1 MKHYDLN
8 MSKKMRIIL
17 INKIFL
23 ILSAFQ
29 LSFSQNYWQQHV
41 EYEMD
46 IVVDVSDFT
55 YNGDQSIIY
64 TNNSNDTIKKV
75 YYHLFFN
82 AFKPNSQMDVRSRT
96 IRDPDRRVGSRI
108 VALEKED
115 YGDISVIS
123 LQQDGKDI
131 SHKVN
136 ETVLLA
142 RLNKPLLPGKKTKL
156 SMVFTAQ
163 VPLQIRRS
171 GKLNKEGIDM
181 TMTQWFPKLAEYD
194 HEGWHPNPYIGR
206 EFHGVWGNYS
216 VNITIDKDYVVGG
229 TGYLQNANEI
239 GHGYS
244 EKEPKES
251 DSETNTWEFYAPNV
265 HDFAWA
271 ADPDYIHDIKQ
282 SESGVDLHFF
292 YKPTVNV
299 DDWKKLQDDSVLLMK
314 FFEENIGPYPWK
326 QYSIIQGG
334 DGGMEYAM
342 CTMITGERSYPS
354 LMGVTAHEM
363 AHAWFQHLL
372 ATNEAKHAWMDEGF
386 TEYITSLSE
395 NYVNNKT
402 PEFPHKSSYDRYY
415 LLASSG
421 FEQAQTTHSDRYDYN
436 FAYGASAYSKGS
448 VFLSQLGYIIGKKN
462 LDKTLK
468 RYYEEFK
475 FKHPTPNDFKRIAE
489 KVSDLELE
497 WYLNEW
503 TRTPHKIDYGIDVSL
518 LELQRVIT
526 LKRKARIPMPIEVVV
541 SYEDGSSEMYYIPND
556 LLQGYKSFKNDVY
569 LMEPWNWASTEYE
582 FEVQGNKKVVKVEI
596 DPSKRIADVNQMDNS
611 VEITQ

>member
-1 MKHYDLN
+1 MI
-8 MSKKMRIIL
+8 RIIFVF
-17 INKIFL
+17 I
-23 ILSAFQ
+23 AFQ

-41 EYEMD
+41 EYEMNID
-46 IVVDVSDFT
+46 VDVSDFT
-55 YNGDQSIIY
+55 YDGDQSIIY
-64 TNNSNDTIKKV
+64 TNNSNDTINKV

-82 AFKPNSQMDVRSRT
+82 AFKPNSQMDTRSRT

-108 VALEKED
+108 VALEEKD
-115 YGDISVIS
+115 YGDISVSS
-123 LQQDGKDI
+123 LKQDGKDVYYE
-131 SHKVN
+131 VN
-136 ETVLLA
+136 ETILLA

-171 GKLNKEGIDM
+171 GKLNKEGVDM

-194 HEGWHPNPYIGR
+194 AEGWHPNPYIGR

-229 TGYLQNANEI
+229 TGYLQNANEV
-239 GHGYS
+239 GHGYTD
-244 EKEPKES
+244 KEPKKS
-251 DSETNTWEFYAPNV
+251 DSETNTWKFYAPNV

-271 ADPDYIHDIKQ
+271 ADPDYIHDIKK

-299 DDWKKLQDDSVLLMK
+299 EDWKKLQDDSVLLMK

-342 CTMITGERSYPS
+342 CTMITGERSYSS
-354 LMGVTAHEM
+354 LLGVTAHEM

-386 TEYITSLSE
+386 TEYITSLSV
-395 NYVNNKT
+395 NFVNNET

-415 LLASSG
+415 LLAKSG
-421 FEQAQTTHSDRYDYN
+421 FEQAQTIHSDRYDYN

-448 VFLSQLGYIIGKKN
+448 VFLSQLGYIIGKEN
-462 LDKTLK
+462 LNKTLR

-503 TRTPHKIDYGIDVSL
+503 TRTPHKIDYGIDVSSL
-518 LELQRVIT
+518 GDERVIT

-541 SYEDGSSEMYYIPND
+541 SFEDGSSEMYYIPND
-556 LLQGYKSFKNDVY
+556 LLYGYKTFGDDVY
-569 LMEPWNWASTEYE
+569 LMEAWNWASTEYE
-582 FEVQGNKKVVKVEI
+582 FTVQGNKRVTKVEI

-611 VEITQ
+611 VEIN

>member
-1 MKHYDLN
+1 MI
-8 MSKKMRIIL
+8 RTIFIL
-17 INKIFL
+17 L
-23 ILSAFQ
+23 AFQ

-55 YNGDQSIIY
+55 YDGNQSIIY

-82 AFKPNSQMDVRSRT
+82 AFKPNSQMDIRSRT

-108 VALEKED
+108 VALEEKD
-115 YGDISVIS
+115 YGDISVS
-123 LQQDGKDI
+123 ALKQDGKDVYYE
-131 SHKVN
+131 VN

-194 HEGWHPNPYIGR
+194 SEGWHPNPYIGR

-239 GHGYS
+239 GHGYT
-244 EKEPKES
+244 EKEPKENGS
-251 DSETNTWEFYAPNV
+251 KTNTWKFYAPNV

-271 ADPDYIHDIKQ
+271 ADPDYIHDIKK

-299 DDWKKLQDDSVLLMK
+299 EDWKKLQEDSVLLMK
-314 FFEENIGPYPWK
+314 YFEEAIGPYPWK

-354 LMGVTAHEM
+354 LLGVTAHEM

-395 NYVNNKT
+395 NYVNNES

-415 LLASSG
+415 LLAKSG
-421 FEQAQTTHSDRYDYN
+421 FEQAQTIHSDRYDYN

-448 VFLSQLGYIIGKKN
+448 VFLSQLGYIIGKEN
-462 LDKTLK
+462 LNKTLR
-468 RYYEEFK
+468 RYYDEFK

-503 TRTPHKIDYGIDVSL
+503 TRTPHKIDYGIDVSS
-518 LELQRVIT
+518 LEDERVIT

-541 SYEDGSSEMYYIPND
+541 SFEDGSSDMYYIPND
-556 LLQGYKSFKNDVY
+556 LLHGYKTFKNEVY

-582 FEVQGNKKVVKVEI
+582 FEVQGNKKVSKVEI

-611 VEITQ
+611 VEIK

>member
-1 MKHYDLN
+1 MIRTLF
-8 MSKKMRIIL
+8 IL
-17 INKIFL
+17 L
-23 ILSAFQ
+23 AFHV
-29 LSFSQNYWQQHV
+29 SFSQNYWQQHV

-46 IVVDVSDFT
+46 INVDVSDFT
-55 YNGDQSIIY
+55 YDGDQSIIY
-64 TNNSNDTIKKV
+64 TNNSNDTISKV

-82 AFKPNSQMDVRSRT
+82 AFKPNSQMDIRSRT

-115 YGDISVIS
+115 YGDISVSS

-131 SHKVN
+131 SYEVN

-171 GKLNKEGIDM
+171 GKLNKEGVDM

-299 DDWKKLQDDSVLLMK
+299 DDWKKLQDDSILLMK

-354 LMGVTAHEM
+354 LLGVTAHEM

-395 NYVNNKT
+395 NYVNDKT

-448 VFLSQLGYIIGKKN
+448 VFLSQLGYIIGKEN

-475 FKHPTPNDFKRIAE
+475 FKHPTPNDFKRVAE

-541 SYEDGSSEMYYIPND
+541 SYEDGASEMYYIPND
-556 LLQGYKSFKNDVY
+556 LLQGYKSFENDVY
-569 LMEPWNWASTEYE
+569 LMEPWSWASTEYE
-582 FEVQGNKKVVKVEI
+582 FVVQGNKKVVKVEI

>member
-1 MKHYDLN
+1 MI
-8 MSKKMRIIL
+8 RII
-17 INKIFL
+17 F
-23 ILSAFQ
+23 ILLAFQ

-46 IVVDVSDFT
+46 IAVDVSDFT
-55 YNGDQSIIY
+55 YDGDQSIIY

-82 AFKPNSQMDVRSRT
+82 AFKPNSQMDIRSRT

-108 VALEKED
+108 VALEEKD
-115 YGDISVIS
+115 YGDISVS
-123 LQQDGKDI
+123 ALKQDGKDI
-131 SHKVN
+131 YYEVN
-136 ETVLLA
+136 ETILLA

-194 HEGWHPNPYIGR
+194 SEGWHPNPYIGR

-239 GHGYS
+239 GHGYT
-244 EKEPKES
+244 EKDPKEN
-251 DSETNTWEFYAPNV
+251 DSKTNTWKFYAPNV

-271 ADPDYIHDIKQ
+271 ADPDYIHDIKK

-299 DDWKKLQDDSVLLMK
+299 EDWKKLQEDSVLLMK
-314 FFEENIGPYPWK
+314 YFEEAIGPYPWK

-354 LMGVTAHEM
+354 LLGVTAHEM

-395 NYVNNKT
+395 NYVNNKN

-415 LLASSG
+415 LLAKSG
-421 FEQAQTTHSDRYDYN
+421 FEQAQTIHSDRYDYN

-448 VFLSQLGYIIGKKN
+448 VFLSQLGYIIGKEN
-462 LDKTLK
+462 LNKTLR

-503 TRTPHKIDYGIDVSL
+503 TRTPHKIDYGIDISSL
-518 LELQRVIT
+518 EDERVIT
-526 LKRKARIPMPIEVVV
+526 LKRKARIPMPIEVIV
-541 SYEDGSSEMYYIPND
+541 SFEDGSSDMYYIPND
-556 LLQGYKSFKNDVY
+556 LLHGYKTFKNEVY

-582 FEVQGNKKVVKVEI
+582 FEVQGNKKVSKVEI
-596 DPSKRIADVNQMDNS
+596 DPSKRIADINQMDNS
-611 VEITQ
+611 VEIN

>member
-1 MKHYDLN
+1 MV
-8 MSKKMRIIL
+8 RIIFAL
-17 INKIFL
+17 VL
-23 ILSAFQ
+23 FQ
-29 LSFSQNYWQQHV
+29 LSFSQDYWQQHV
-41 EYEMD
+41 DYEMN
-46 IVVDVSDFT
+46 INVDVSDFT
-55 YNGDQSIIY
+55 YDGDQSIVY
-64 TNNSNDTIKKV
+64 TNNSNDTINKV

-108 VALEKED
+108 VALEEKD
-115 YGDISVIS
+115 YGDISVS
-123 LQQDGKDI
+123 TLKQDGKDVYFE
-131 SHKVN
+131 VN

-156 SMVFTAQ
+156 EMIFTAQ
-163 VPLQIRRS
+163 IPLQIRRS
-171 GKLNKEGIDM
+171 GKLNKEGVDM
-181 TMTQWFPKLAEYD
+181 TMTQWFPKLAEFD
-194 HEGWHPNPYIGR
+194 SEGWHPNPYIGR

-216 VNITIDKDYVVGG
+216 VNITIDKSYVVGG
-229 TGYLQNANEI
+229 TGYLLNANEI

-244 EKEPKES
+244 EKAPKEK
-251 DSETNTWEFYAPNV
+251 EGATNTWKFYAPDV

-271 ADPDYIHDIKQ
+271 ADPDYIHDIKK

-299 DDWKKLQDDSVLLMK
+299 DDWKKLQDDSVKLMK
-314 FFEENIGPYPWK
+314 YFEESIGPYPWK

-342 CTMITGERSYPS
+342 CTMITGERPYPS
-354 LMGVTAHEM
+354 LLGVTAHEM

-386 TEYITSLSE
+386 TEYVTSLSE
-395 NYVNNKT
+395 NYVNDVD

-421 FEQAQTTHSDRYDYN
+421 FEQAQTIHSDRYDYN

-448 VFLSQLGYIIGKKN
+448 VFLSQLGYIIGKEN

-475 FKHPTPNDFKRIAE
+475 FKHPTPNDFKRVAE

-503 TRTPHKIDYGIDVSL
+503 TRTPHKIDYGIDISSL
-518 LELQRVIT
+518 ESERAIT

-541 SYEDGSSEMYYIPND
+541 SFEDGSSDLYYIPND
-556 LLQGYKSFKNDVY
+556 LLHGYKSFNKEVY
-569 LMEPWNWASTEYE
+569 LMEPWNWVSTEYE
-582 FEVQGNKKVVKVEI
+582 FVVEGNKKIIKIEI
-596 DPSKRIADVNQMDNS
+596 DPSKRIADVNQLDNS
-611 VEITQ
+611 VVID

>member
-1 MKHYDLN
+1 MI
-8 MSKKMRIIL
+8 RTIFIL
-17 INKIFL
+17 I
-23 ILSAFQ
+23 AFQ

-46 IVVDVSDFT
+46 INVDVSDFT
-55 YNGDQSIIY
+55 YDGNQSIVY

-82 AFKPNSQMDVRSRT
+82 AFKPNSQMDIRSRT

-108 VALEKED
+108 VALEEKD
-115 YGDISVIS
+115 YGDISVSS
-123 LQQDGKDI
+123 LKQDGKDVYYEI
-131 SHKVN
+131 N
-136 ETVLLA
+136 ETILLA

-171 GKLNKEGIDM
+171 GKLNKEGVDM

-194 HEGWHPNPYIGR
+194 SEGWHPNPYIGR

-239 GHGYS
+239 GHGYT
-244 EKEPKES
+244 EKEPKENAS
-251 DSETNTWEFYAPNV
+251 KTNTWKFYAPNV

-271 ADPDYIHDIKQ
+271 ADPDYLHDIKK

-299 DDWKKLQDDSVLLMK
+299 EDWKKLQKDSVLLMK
-314 FFEENIGPYPWK
+314 YFEETIGPYPWK

-342 CTMITGERSYPS
+342 CTMITGERPYPS
-354 LMGVTAHEM
+354 LLGVTAHEM

-386 TEYITSLSE
+386 TEYVTSLSE
-395 NYVNNKT
+395 NYVNNEN

-415 LLASSG
+415 LLAKSG
-421 FEQAQTTHSDRYDYN
+421 FEQAQTIHSDRYDYN

-448 VFLSQLGYIIGKKN
+448 VFLSQLGYIIGKEN
-462 LDKTLK
+462 LNKTLR
-468 RYYEEFK
+468 RYYDEFK

-503 TRTPHKIDYGIDVSL
+503 TRTAHKIDYGIDISSL
-518 LELQRVIT
+518 EDERVIT

-541 SYEDGSSEMYYIPND
+541 SFEDGSFNTYYIPND
-556 LLQGYKSFKNDVY
+556 LLHGYKSFKNDVY

-582 FEVQGNKKVVKVEI
+582 FEVQGNKKVTRVEI
-596 DPSKRIADVNQMDNS
+596 DPSKRIADVNQLDNS
-611 VEITQ
+611 VEID

>member
-1 MKHYDLN
+1 MI
-8 MSKKMRIIL
+8 RILFIL
-17 INKIFL
+17 L
-23 ILSAFQ
+23 AFQ
-29 LSFSQNYWQQHV
+29 VSFSQNYWQQHV

-46 IVVDVSDFT
+46 INVDVSDFT
-55 YNGDQSIIY
+55 YDGDQSIIY

-82 AFKPNSQMDVRSRT
+82 AFKPNSQMDIRSRT

-108 VALEKED
+108 VALEEKD
-115 YGDISVIS
+115 YGDISVVS

-131 SHKVN
+131 VHEVS
-136 ETVLLA
+136 ETILLA

-156 SMVFTAQ
+156 NMVFTAQ
-163 VPLQIRRS
+163 IPLQIRRS
-171 GKLNKEGIDM
+171 GKQNKEGVDM

-194 HEGWHPNPYIGR
+194 SEGWHPNPYIGR

-216 VNITIDKDYVVGG
+216 VNITIDKNYVVGG

-244 EKEPKES
+244 EKEPKEN
-251 DSETNTWEFYAPNV
+251 DSKTNTWKFFAPNV

-299 DDWKKLQDDSVLLMK
+299 DDWKKLQDDSVKLMK
-314 FFEENIGPYPWK
+314 FFEESIGPYPWK
-326 QYSIIQGG
+326 QYSIVQGG

-342 CTMITGERSYPS
+342 CTMITGERPYPS
-354 LMGVTAHEM
+354 LLGVTAHEM
-363 AHAWFQHLL
+363 AHAWFQHLM
-372 ATNEAKHAWMDEGF
+372 ATNEAKHSWMDEGF

-395 NYVNNKT
+395 NYVNNKK

-448 VFLSQLGYIIGKKN
+448 VFLSQLGYIIGKNN
-462 LDKTLK
+462 LNKTLK

-475 FKHPTPNDFKRIAE
+475 FKHPTPNDFKRVAE

-503 TRTPHKIDYGIDVSL
+503 TRTPHKVDYGIDISL
-518 LELQRVIT
+518 LESDRVIT
-526 LKRKARIPMPIEVVV
+526 LKRIGRIPMPIEVVI
-541 SYEDGSSEMYYIPND
+541 SFEDGSSDMYYIPND
-556 LLQGYKSFKNDVY
+556 LLYGYKSFNDEVY
-569 LMEPWNWASTEYE
+569 LMEPWNWVSKEYE
-582 FEVQGNKKVVKVEI
+582 FEVVGSKKITKVEI
-596 DPSKRIADVNQMDNS
+596 DPSKRIADVNQLDNS
-611 VEITQ
+611 VEID

>member
-1 MKHYDLN
+1 MI
-8 MSKKMRIIL
+8 RTIFIL
-17 INKIFL
+17 L
-23 ILSAFQ
+23 AFQ

-55 YNGDQSIIY
+55 YDGNQSIIY

-82 AFKPNSQMDVRSRT
+82 AFKPNSQMDIRSRT

-108 VALEKED
+108 VALEEKD
-115 YGDISVIS
+115 YGDISVS
-123 LQQDGKDI
+123 ALKQDGKDVYYE
-131 SHKVN
+131 VN

-194 HEGWHPNPYIGR
+194 SEGWHPNPYIGR

-239 GHGYS
+239 GHGYT
-244 EKEPKES
+244 EKEPKENGS
-251 DSETNTWEFYAPNV
+251 KTNTWKFYAPNV

-271 ADPDYIHDIKQ
+271 ADPDYIHDIKK

-299 DDWKKLQDDSVLLMK
+299 EDWKKLQEDSVLLMK
-314 FFEENIGPYPWK
+314 YFEEAIGPYPWK

-354 LMGVTAHEM
+354 LLGVTAHEM

-395 NYVNNKT
+395 NYVNNES

-415 LLASSG
+415 LLAKSG
-421 FEQAQTTHSDRYDYN
+421 FEQAQTIHSDRYDYN

-448 VFLSQLGYIIGKKN
+448 VFLSQLGYIIGKEN
-462 LDKTLK
+462 LNKTLR
-468 RYYEEFK
+468 RYYDEFK

-503 TRTPHKIDYGIDVSL
+503 TRTPHKIDYGIDISSL
-518 LELQRVIT
+518 EDERVIT

-541 SYEDGSSEMYYIPND
+541 SFEDGSSEMYYIPND
-556 LLQGYKSFKNDVY
+556 LLHGYKTFKNEVY

-582 FEVQGNKKVVKVEI
+582 FEVQGNKKVSKVEI

-611 VEITQ
+611 VEIN

>member
-1 MKHYDLN
+1 MI
-8 MSKKMRIIL
+8 RIIFVF
-17 INKIFL
+17 I
-23 ILSAFQ
+23 AFQ

-41 EYEMD
+41 EYEMNID
-46 IVVDVSDFT
+46 VDVSDFT
-55 YNGDQSIIY
+55 YDGDQSIIY
-64 TNNSNDTIKKV
+64 TNNSNDTINKV

-82 AFKPNSQMDVRSRT
+82 AFKPNSQMDTRSRT

-108 VALEKED
+108 VALEEKD
-115 YGDISVIS
+115 YGDISVSS
-123 LQQDGKDI
+123 LKQDGKDVYYE
-131 SHKVN
+131 VN
-136 ETVLLA
+136 ETILLA

-171 GKLNKEGIDM
+171 GKLNKEGVDM

-194 HEGWHPNPYIGR
+194 AEGWHPNPYIGR

-239 GHGYS
+239 GHGYTD
-244 EKEPKES
+244 KEPKKN
-251 DSETNTWEFYAPNV
+251 DSETNTWKFYAPNV

-271 ADPDYIHDIKQ
+271 ADPDYIHDIKK

-299 DDWKKLQDDSVLLMK
+299 EDWKKLQDDSVLLMK

-342 CTMITGERSYPS
+342 CTMITGERSYSS
-354 LMGVTAHEM
+354 LLGVTAHEM

-386 TEYITSLSE
+386 TEYITSLSV
-395 NYVNNKT
+395 NFVNNET

-415 LLASSG
+415 LLAKSG
-421 FEQAQTTHSDRYDYN
+421 FEQAQTIHSDRYDYN

-448 VFLSQLGYIIGKKN
+448 VFLSQLGYIIGKEN
-462 LDKTLK
+462 LNKTLR

-503 TRTPHKIDYGIDVSL
+503 TRTPHKIDYGIDVSSL
-518 LELQRVIT
+518 GDERVIR

-541 SYEDGSSEMYYIPND
+541 SFEDGSSEMYYIPND
-556 LLQGYKSFKNDVY
+556 LLYGYKTFGDDVY
-569 LMEPWNWASTEYE
+569 LMEAWNWASTEYE
-582 FEVQGNKKVVKVEI
+582 FMVQGNKRVTKVEI

-611 VEITQ
+611 VEID

>member
-1 MKHYDLN
+1 MI
-8 MSKKMRIIL
+8 RILFIL
-17 INKIFL
+17 L
-23 ILSAFQ
+23 AFQ
-29 LSFSQNYWQQHV
+29 VSFSQNYWQQHV

-46 IVVDVSDFT
+46 INVDVSDFT
-55 YNGDQSIIY
+55 YDGDQSIIY

-82 AFKPNSQMDVRSRT
+82 AFKPNSQMDIRSRT

-108 VALEKED
+108 IALEEKD
-115 YGDISVIS
+115 YGDISVVS

-131 SHKVN
+131 VHEVN
-136 ETVLLA
+136 ETILLA

-163 VPLQIRRS
+163 IPLQIRRS
-171 GKLNKEGIDM
+171 GKLNKEGVDM

-194 HEGWHPNPYIGR
+194 SEGWHPNPYIGR

-216 VNITIDKDYVVGG
+216 VNITIDKKYVVGG

-244 EKEPKES
+244 EKEPKEN
-251 DSETNTWEFYAPNV
+251 DSKTNTWKFFAPNV

-299 DDWKKLQDDSVLLMK
+299 DDWKKLQDDSVKLMK
-314 FFEENIGPYPWK
+314 FFEESIGPYPWK

-342 CTMITGERSYPS
+342 CTMITGERPYPS
-354 LMGVTAHEM
+354 LLGVTAHEM
-363 AHAWFQHLL
+363 AHAWFQHLM
-372 ATNEAKHAWMDEGF
+372 ATNEAKHSWMDEGF

-448 VFLSQLGYIIGKKN
+448 VFLSQLGYIIGKEN
-462 LDKTLK
+462 LDKTLR

-475 FKHPTPNDFKRIAE
+475 FKHPTPNDFKRVAE

-518 LELQRVIT
+518 LEIERVIT

-541 SYEDGSSEMYYIPND
+541 SYEDGSSNMYYIPND
-556 LLQGYKSFKNDVY
+556 LLQGHKTFKNDVY

-596 DPSKRIADVNQMDNS
+596 DPSKRIADVNQIDNS

>member
-1 MKHYDLN
+1 MV
-8 MSKKMRIIL
+8 RIIFAL
-17 INKIFL
+17 VL
-23 ILSAFQ
+23 FQ
-29 LSFSQNYWQQHV
+29 LSFSQDYWQQHV
-41 EYEMD
+41 DYEMN
-46 IVVDVSDFT
+46 INVDVSDFT
-55 YNGDQSIIY
+55 YDGDQSIVY
-64 TNNSNDTIKKV
+64 TNNSNDTINKV

-108 VALEKED
+108 VALEEKD
-115 YGDISVIS
+115 YGDISVS
-123 LQQDGKDI
+123 ALKQDGKDVYFE
-131 SHKVN
+131 VN

-156 SMVFTAQ
+156 EMVFTAQ
-163 VPLQIRRS
+163 IPLQIRRS
-171 GKLNKEGIDM
+171 GKLNKEGVDM
-181 TMTQWFPKLAEYD
+181 TMTQWFPKLAEFD
-194 HEGWHPNPYIGR
+194 SEGWHPNPYIGR

-216 VNITIDKDYVVGG
+216 VNITIDKNYVVGG
-229 TGYLQNANEI
+229 TGYLLNANEI

-244 EKEPKES
+244 EKAPKEK
-251 DSETNTWEFYAPNV
+251 EGATNTWKFYAPDV

-271 ADPDYIHDIKQ
+271 ADPDYIHDIKK

-299 DDWKKLQDDSVLLMK
+299 DDWKKLQDDSVKLMK
-314 FFEENIGPYPWK
+314 YFEESIGPYPWK

-342 CTMITGERSYPS
+342 CTMITGERPYPS
-354 LMGVTAHEM
+354 LLGVTAHEM

-386 TEYITSLSE
+386 TEYVTSLSE
-395 NYVNNKT
+395 NYVNDVD

-421 FEQAQTTHSDRYDYN
+421 FEQAQTIHSDRYDYN

-448 VFLSQLGYIIGKKN
+448 VFLSQLGYIIGKEN
-462 LDKTLK
+462 LNKTLK

-475 FKHPTPNDFKRIAE
+475 FKHPTPNDFKRVAE

-503 TRTPHKIDYGIDVSL
+503 TRTPHKIDYGIDISSL
-518 LELQRVIT
+518 ESERIVT

-541 SYEDGSSEMYYIPND
+541 SFEDGSSDLYYIPND
-556 LLQGYKSFKNDVY
+556 LLHGYKSFNEEVY
-569 LMEPWNWASTEYE
+569 LMEPWNWVSTEYE
-582 FEVQGNKKVVKVEI
+582 FVVEGNKKIIKIEI
-596 DPSKRIADVNQMDNS
+596 DPSKRIADVNQLDNS
-611 VEITQ
+611 VLID

>member
-1 MKHYDLN
+1 MV
-8 MSKKMRIIL
+8 RIIFAL
-17 INKIFL
+17 VL
-23 ILSAFQ
+23 FQ
-29 LSFSQNYWQQHV
+29 LSFSQDYWQQHV
-41 EYEMD
+41 DYEMNISVD
-46 IVVDVSDFT
+46 ISDFT
-55 YNGDQSIIY
+55 YDGDQSIVY
-64 TNNSNDTIKKV
+64 TNNSNDTINKV

-108 VALEKED
+108 VALEEKD
-115 YGDISVIS
+115 YGDISVS
-123 LQQDGKDI
+123 TLKQDGKDVYFE
-131 SHKVN
+131 VN

-156 SMVFTAQ
+156 EMGFTAQ
-163 VPLQIRRS
+163 IPLQIRRS
-171 GKLNKEGIDM
+171 GKLNKEGVDM
-181 TMTQWFPKLAEYD
+181 TMTQWFPKLAEFD
-194 HEGWHPNPYIGR
+194 SEGWHPNPYIGR

-216 VNITIDKDYVVGG
+216 VNITIDKSYVVGG
-229 TGYLQNANEI
+229 TGYLLNANEI

-244 EKEPKES
+244 DKAPKEKEEA
-251 DSETNTWEFYAPNV
+251 TNTWKFYAPDV

-271 ADPDYIHDIKQ
+271 ADPDYIHDVKK

-299 DDWKKLQDDSVLLMK
+299 DDWKKLQDDSVKLMK
-314 FFEENIGPYPWK
+314 YFEESIGPYPWK

-342 CTMITGERSYPS
+342 CTMITGERPYPS
-354 LMGVTAHEM
+354 LLGVTAHEM

-386 TEYITSLSE
+386 TEYVTSLSE
-395 NYVNNKT
+395 NYVNDVD

-421 FEQAQTTHSDRYDYN
+421 FEQAQTIHSDRYDYN

-448 VFLSQLGYIIGKKN
+448 VFLSQLGYIIGKEN

-475 FKHPTPNDFKRIAE
+475 FKHPTPNDFKRVAE

-503 TRTPHKIDYGIDVSL
+503 TRTPHKIDYGIDISSL
-518 LELQRVIT
+518 ESERVIT

-541 SYEDGSSEMYYIPND
+541 SFEDGSFDLYYIPND
-556 LLQGYKSFKNDVY
+556 LLHGYKSFNKEVY
-569 LMEPWNWASTEYE
+569 LMEPWNWVSTEYE
-582 FEVQGNKKVVKVEI
+582 FVVEGNKKIIKIEI
-596 DPSKRIADVNQMDNS
+596 DPSKRIADVNQLDNS
-611 VEITQ
+611 VVID

>member
-1 MKHYDLN
+1 MI
-8 MSKKMRIIL
+8 RTIFIL
-17 INKIFL
+17 L
-23 ILSAFQ
+23 ALQ
-29 LSFSQNYWQQHV
+29 LSFSQSYWQQHV

-55 YNGDQSIIY
+55 YDGDQSIIY

-82 AFKPNSQMDVRSRT
+82 AFKPNSQMDIRSRT

-108 VALEKED
+108 VALEEKD
-115 YGDISVIS
+115 YGDISVS
-123 LQQDGKDI
+123 ALKQDGKDVYYE
-131 SHKVN
+131 VN

-194 HEGWHPNPYIGR
+194 SEGWHPNPYIGR

-239 GHGYS
+239 GHGYT
-244 EKEPKES
+244 EKNPKEN
-251 DSETNTWEFYAPNV
+251 DSKTNTWEFYAPNV

-271 ADPDYIHDIKQ
+271 ADPDYIHDIKK

-299 DDWKKLQDDSVLLMK
+299 EDWKKLQEDSVLLMK
-314 FFEENIGPYPWK
+314 YFEEAIGPYPWK

-354 LMGVTAHEM
+354 LLGVTAHEM

-395 NYVNNKT
+395 NFVNNES

-415 LLASSG
+415 LLAKSG
-421 FEQAQTTHSDRYDYN
+421 FEQAQTIHSDRYDYN

-448 VFLSQLGYIIGKKN
+448 VFLSQLGYIIGKEN
-462 LDKTLK
+462 LNKTLK
-468 RYYEEFK
+468 RYYDEFK

-503 TRTPHKIDYGIDVSL
+503 TRTPHKIDYGIDISSL
-518 LELQRVIT
+518 EDQRVIT

-541 SYEDGSSEMYYIPND
+541 TFEDGSSDMYYIPND
-556 LLQGYKSFKNDVY
+556 LLHGYKTFKNDVY

-582 FEVQGNKKVVKVEI
+582 FEVQGNKKVSKVEI

-611 VEITQ
+611 VKIN

>member
-1 MKHYDLN
+1 MI
-8 MSKKMRIIL
+8 RTIFIL
-17 INKIFL
+17 L
-23 ILSAFQ
+23 AFQ

-55 YNGDQSIIY
+55 YDGDQSIIY

-82 AFKPNSQMDVRSRT
+82 AFKPNSQMDIRSRT

-108 VALEKED
+108 VALEEKD
-115 YGDISVIS
+115 YGDISVSS
-123 LQQDGKDI
+123 LKQDGKDV
-131 SHKVN
+131 SYEVN
-136 ETVLLA
+136 ETLLLA

-194 HEGWHPNPYIGR
+194 SEGWHPNPYIGR

-239 GHGYS
+239 GHGYT
-244 EKEPKES
+244 EKDPKEN
-251 DSETNTWEFYAPNV
+251 DSKKNTWKFYAPNV

-271 ADPDYIHDIKQ
+271 ADPDYVHDIKK

-299 DDWKKLQDDSVLLMK
+299 EDWKKLQEDSVLLMK
-314 FFEENIGPYPWK
+314 YFEEAIGPYPWK

-354 LMGVTAHEM
+354 LLGVTAHEM
-363 AHAWFQHLL
+363 AHAWFQHLM

-395 NYVNNKT
+395 NYVNNEN

-415 LLASSG
+415 LLAKSG
-421 FEQAQTTHSDRYDYN
+421 FEQAQTIHSDRYDYN

-448 VFLSQLGYIIGKKN
+448 VFLSQLGYIIGKEN
-462 LDKTLK
+462 LNKTIR

-503 TRTPHKIDYGIDVSL
+503 TRTPHKIDYGIDISSL
-518 LELQRVIT
+518 EDERVIT

-541 SYEDGSSEMYYIPND
+541 SFEDGSSDMYYIPND
-556 LLQGYKSFKNDVY
+556 LLHGYKTFKNDVF
-569 LMEPWNWASTEYE
+569 LMEPWNWSSTEYE
-582 FEVQGNKKVVKVEI
+582 FEVQGNKKVTKVEI

-611 VEITQ
+611 VEIK

>member
-1 MKHYDLN
+1 MI
-8 MSKKMRIIL
+8 RTIFIL
-17 INKIFL
+17 L
-23 ILSAFQ
+23 AFQ

-55 YNGDQSIIY
+55 YDGNQSIIY

-82 AFKPNSQMDVRSRT
+82 AFKPNSQMDIRSRT

-108 VALEKED
+108 VALEEKD
-115 YGDISVIS
+115 YGDISVS
-123 LQQDGKDI
+123 ALKQDGKDVYYE
-131 SHKVN
+131 VN

-194 HEGWHPNPYIGR
+194 SEGWHPNPYIGR

-239 GHGYS
+239 GHGYT
-244 EKEPKES
+244 EKEPKEN
-251 DSETNTWEFYAPNV
+251 DSKTNTWKFYAPNV

-271 ADPDYIHDIKQ
+271 ADPDYIHDIKK

-299 DDWKKLQDDSVLLMK
+299 EDWKKLQEDSVLLMK
-314 FFEENIGPYPWK
+314 YFEEAIGPYPWK

-354 LMGVTAHEM
+354 LLGVTAHEM

-395 NYVNNKT
+395 NYVNNES

-415 LLASSG
+415 LLAKSG
-421 FEQAQTTHSDRYDYN
+421 FEQAQTIHSDRYDYN

-448 VFLSQLGYIIGKKN
+448 VFLSQLGYIIGKEN
-462 LDKTLK
+462 LNKTLR
-468 RYYEEFK
+468 RYYDEFK

-503 TRTPHKIDYGIDVSL
+503 TRTPHKIDYGIDVSS
-518 LELQRVIT
+518 LEDERVIT

-541 SYEDGSSEMYYIPND
+541 SFEDGSSEMYYIPND
-556 LLQGYKSFKNDVY
+556 LLHGYKTFENEVY

-582 FEVQGNKKVVKVEI
+582 FEVQGNKKVSKVEI

-611 VEITQ
+611 VEIK